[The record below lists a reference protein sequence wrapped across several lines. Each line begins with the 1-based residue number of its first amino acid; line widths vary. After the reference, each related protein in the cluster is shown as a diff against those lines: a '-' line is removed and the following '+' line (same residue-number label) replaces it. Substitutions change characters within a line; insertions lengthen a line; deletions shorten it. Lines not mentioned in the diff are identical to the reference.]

1 MKVTMLPYYTVSGV
15 GLKGGS
21 HSGIADIITVASG
34 VQVWGAGGFPR
45 GMRAKGR
52 SPGEAGAGRASS
64 QCVPREPSVII

>member
-34 VQVWGAGGFPR
+34 VQVWGDGG
-45 GMRAKGR
+45 
-52 SPGEAGAGRASS
+52 S
-64 QCVPREPSVII
+64 